1 MLELFFDLLW
11 NHELA
16 ARVNDCA
23 DPNTLFSVIPFDKN
37 LPASLCRW
45 SWRAVWRPGE
55 KSLSETQS
63 FKKFQGLFKNFR
75 KNISCAIACMIMLQN
90 AFNHAH
96 TLNPWDNWQFELH
109 FKVPAQHFPPLTFTS
124 NFHCHLSK
132 QIGYMGLQ
140 GFKINVAPWKHLFA
154 WLHWMAGNKIARNW
168 KSKVLGWSKCKAKRV
183 LDLLAFAPEA

>member
-1 MLELFFDLLW
+1 MIALTQTPCFLSYRLTRIYQPLCVDDHDELCGDQ
-11 NHELA
+11 E
-16 ARVNDCA
+16 
-23 DPNTLFSVIPFDKN
+23 KN
-37 LPASLCRW
+37 PWVKLKVS
-45 SWRAVWRPGE
+45 
-55 KSLSETQS
+55 KS
-63 FKKFQGLFKNFR
+63 FKAFSKISE

-154 WLHWMAGNKIARNW
+154 WLHWMPAGNKIARNW
-168 KSKVLGWSKCKAKRV
+168 KSKV
-183 LDLLAFAPEA
+183 